1 MVRLTEH
8 VPSAQNNVVENL
20 THRFIL
26 INSLLEQ
33 TNKVVWSMQ
42 KMALIV
48 GFKCYPNHLT
58 SYVQHIMSLFL

>member
-1 MVRLTEH
+1 MEVAAAR
-8 VPSAQNNVVENL
+8 VGAAQAGAKDGAD
-20 THRFIL
+20 
-26 INSLLEQ
+26 
-33 TNKVVWSMQ
+33 KVVWSMQ